1 MNLFDMRTV
10 VITSAAIIFVCS
22 LLLLM
27 LWRQNR
33 GRFPGMGIW
42 TGGFAAIASGLSL
55 LALRGVIPN
64 VASVFLANV
73 VIMTGVLMTIIGT
86 DRFLGR
92 KGGHVHSYILLG
104 VFTALFARYSLIQ
117 DNLPARTAIISIM
130 MVVYCSQSAWRLLVP
145 VGPDTRRWTFLTGT
159 VYCAFALINLIRLLR
174 ILSGGDASWID
185 FFQANG
191 FETIIVFS
199 YQLLSILLTYSLTL
213 MVTRRLLLDVR
224 AQEEKF
230 SHAFRSAP
238 YILTLTRLSDGFIH
252 EVNEGFANITGYAY
266 DEAVGRTFPELGI
279 WMNEADR
286 RFFVDAL
293 RKTGSVRELEFRFR
307 MRSGAIIIGLISA
320 NIITIGGEKC
330 ILSSITDVTERRRI
344 EDALRE
350 SEEKF
355 RNLAENSSDAIWRT
369 DTTLRFTYISPA
381 DERMRGFR
389 QDEVVGTTVWSVLTP
404 DGAEK
409 VRRAI
414 SELRTAER
422 NGIPVG
428 TVRFELEQKRKD
440 GGLLWTE
447 VNVVPHRDRNG
458 KLLGFYGVTRDISER
473 KRTAERIEHMA
484 RHDPLT
490 DLPNRALFSDRLDVA
505 LSLSKRNGTRLALM
519 FVDLDKFK
527 PVNDTFG
534 HAVGDVLL
542 REAARR
548 MRGCIRASDTV
559 GRIGGDEFVV
569 LLPVVETPNDAI
581 VVAEKLRAALVHPF
595 EIDGHRIEVSCS
607 VGIAIA
613 PDDGRDEIELAKN
626 ADMAMY
632 AAKQQG
638 GDAVLLFQRQGD
650 SAPIAEEMLPWGAGE

>member
-104 VFTALFARYSLIQ
+104 VFAALFARYSIIQ
-117 DNLPARTAIISIM
+117 DNLQARTAIISIM
-130 MVVYCSQSAWRLLVP
+130 MVVYCSQSSWSQLVSA
-145 VGPDTRRWTFLTGT
+145 GPDVRRWTFLTGT
-159 VYCAFALINLIRLLR
+159 VYCAFALINLLRLLR
-174 ILSGGDASWID
+174 ILSGGDASWVD

-286 RFFVDAL
+286 LAFVEAL
-293 RKTGSVRELEFRFR
+293 GKTGSVRELEFQFR
-307 MRSGAIIIGLISA
+307 MRSGETILGSISA
-320 NIITIGGEKC
+320 DIIEIGGDKC
-330 ILSSITDVTERRRI
+330 ILSSITNVTDRRRM

-355 RNLAENSSDAIWRT
+355 RYMAEHSSDTIWHM
-369 DTTLRFTYISPA
+369 DTEYRFTYVSSA

-389 QDEVVGTTVWSVLTP
+389 QDEVVGTTVWSLLKP
-404 DGAEK
+404 EGIER
-409 VRRAI
+409 VRRLNAQYA
-414 SELRTAER
+414 AER
-422 NGIPVG
+422 RASETGAM
-428 TVRFELEQKRKD
+428 RYELELIRKD
-440 GGLLWTE
+440 GSWIWTE
-447 VNVVPHRDRNG
+447 VNVVPHRDRKG
-458 KLLGFYGVTRDISER
+458 KLVGYHGVTRDISER

-595 EIDGHRIEVSCS
+595 EIDGRRIGISCS
-607 VGIAIA
+607 IGIAIA

-638 GDAVLLFQRQGD
+638 GDAVLLFQRQAD

>member
-27 LWRQNR
+27 LWRQNH
-33 GRFPGMGIW
+33 GRFSGMGIW

-55 LALRGVIPN
+55 LVLRGVIPN

-73 VIMTGVLMTIIGT
+73 VIMSGVLMTIIGT

-92 KGGHVHSYILLG
+92 TGGHVHNYILLG
-104 VFTALFARYSLIQ
+104 VFAALFARYSIIQ
-117 DNLPARTAIISIM
+117 DNLQARTALISIM
-130 MVVYCSQSAWRLLVP
+130 MVVYCSQSAWNLLVP
-145 VGPDTRRWTFLTGT
+145 VGPGVRRWTSVTGA
-159 VYCAFALINLIRLLR
+159 VYCAFALINLVRLLR
-174 ILSGGDASWID
+174 VFSGGDASWID

-191 FETIIVFS
+191 FETFIVFS

-224 AQEEKF
+224 GQEKKF
-230 SHAFRSAP
+230 ARAFRFAP
-238 YILTLTRLSDGFIH
+238 YILTLTRVSDGLIY

-266 DEAVGRTFPELGI
+266 AEAVGRTFPELGI
-279 WMNEADR
+279 WTNEADR
-286 RFFVDAL
+286 VAFVEAL
-293 RKTGSVRELEFRFR
+293 GKTGSVRELEFQFR
-307 MRSGAIIIGLISA
+307 MRSGETILGSISA
-320 NIITIGGEKC
+320 DIIEIGGEKC

-355 RNLAENSSDAIWRT
+355 RNLAENSSDAIWRM
-369 DTTLRFTYISPA
+369 DTNFRFTYISPA

-389 QDEVVGTTVWSVLTP
+389 QDEVVGTTIWGLLKPEGV
-404 DGAEK
+404 EH
-409 VRRAI
+409 VRRMYK
-414 SELRTAER
+414 ERREAER
-422 NGIPVG
+422 NGIPSG
-428 TVRFELEQKRKD
+428 AVRFELEQKRKD
-440 GGLLWTE
+440 GSWLWTE

-458 KLLGFYGVTRDISER
+458 TIVGYHGVARDISER
-473 KRTAERIEHMA
+473 KRAAERIEHMA
-484 RHDPLT
+484 RHDTLT

-595 EIDGHRIEVSCS
+595 EIDGRRIGISCS
-607 VGIAIA
+607 IGIAIA

-638 GDAVLLFQRQGD
+638 GDAVLLFRRQAD